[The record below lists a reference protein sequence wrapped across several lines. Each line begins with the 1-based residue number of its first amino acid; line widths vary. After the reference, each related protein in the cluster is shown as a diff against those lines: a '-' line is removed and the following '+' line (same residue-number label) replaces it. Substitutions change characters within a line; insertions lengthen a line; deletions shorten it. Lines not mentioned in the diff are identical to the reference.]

1 MPEQARSECPSC
13 GIVMEHEFCAR
24 CGEKRLEPAD
34 VSVHEYLAQ
43 VFGTLFSL
51 EGKLWS
57 SLARLPRP
65 GVLTAEFLRGAR
77 VRRLKPFQLFA
88 LLNVVYFFVQPWT
101 GTNIFNAPLSET
113 VFFGSRSELHDT
125 LVAEKR
131 AELGLAADADLAVFK
146 ARFDARS
153 NDWAK
158 ALIVVF
164 VPALAGFSVLARRR
178 RRFAEQLAFVTEFLS
193 FKIVV
198 LSIAAP
204 CLWLAARRMFDA
216 LPSFSTSPTFGVVWS
231 LATLCASLAWFVVA
245 SQRVFGGAAGAA
257 ALHALVL
264 GVGYVVTWAFYHVLL
279 FGVTLWSL

>member
-1 MPEQARSECPSC
+1 
-13 GIVMEHEFCAR
+13 MEHAFCAH
-24 CGEKRLEPAD
+24 CGEKRFEPGD
-34 VSVHEYLAQ
+34 VSVREYLSQ

-51 EGKLWS
+51 EGKLWA

-131 AELGLAADADLAVFK
+131 AELGLAADADLAAFK

-158 ALIVVF
+158 SLIVVF
-164 VPALAGFSVLARRR
+164 VPALALVSELGRRR

-204 CLWLAARRMFDA
+204 CAWLATRRMFDA
-216 LPSFSTSPTFGVVWS
+216 LPSFSSSPTFGVVWS
-231 LATLCASLAWFVVA
+231 LTTLAASLAWFAVA
-245 SQRVFGGAAGAA
+245 SRRVFEGSVGAAVA
-257 ALHALVL
+257 HALAL
-264 GVGYVVTWAFYHVLL
+264 GIGYVATWAAYHVLL
-279 FGVTLWSL
+279 FVVTLWSL